1 MEVEED
7 KVNDVSNEQAGLA
20 VLETDAVI
28 IGAGPAGLFQVF
40 ELGLLEIRAH
50 VVDAL
55 PHVGGQ
61 CSALYPD
68 KPIYDIPAIPT
79 ISGQGLVDGLM
90 AQIAPFAPVFHLGEQ
105 VRLLARTAEGDRF
118 RLETSAG
125 RVFLARTVFI
135 AAGAGAFQPRELPL
149 PGLRRFHGGQ
159 VIYHVAD
166 AAALAGQRIVIAG
179 GGDSAIDWANTLAER
194 GEHLTL
200 VHRRDSFRAAP
211 ANVARMREHAAAGR
225 IDLVIGQITGHDEAP
240 AAAGEPRLAAVEIT
254 RIDGEVVPVA
264 VDTLLVLYGLAP
276 SLGPVADW
284 SLQLERRLLTVNTA
298 TFETSE
304 PGIFAIGDINTYP
317 GKKKLILS
325 AFHEAALA
333 AFGAAAYVFPQKR
346 IHLQYT
352 TTSTRLHAVLGV
364 ESPEPSDST
373 SG

>member
-1 MEVEED
+1 MSD
-7 KVNDVSNEQAGLA
+7 SAA
-20 VLETDAVI
+20 TTAIETDAVI

-105 VRLLARTAEGDRF
+105 VRLLARSAEGDRF
-118 RLETSAG
+118 RLETSGG
-125 RVFLARTVFI
+125 RVFLTRTVFI

-149 PGLRRFHGGQ
+149 PGLRRFHGAQ

-194 GEHLTL
+194 GDRLVL

-211 ANVARMREHAAAGR
+211 ASVARMRAHVAAGR
-225 IDLVIGQITGHDEAP
+225 IELVIGQVTGYRTDPPAGAVAGPGEAG
-240 AAAGEPRLAAVEIT
+240 AEAGRLAAVEIT

-364 ESPEPSDST
+364 ESPEPPDAAAS
-373 SG
+373 